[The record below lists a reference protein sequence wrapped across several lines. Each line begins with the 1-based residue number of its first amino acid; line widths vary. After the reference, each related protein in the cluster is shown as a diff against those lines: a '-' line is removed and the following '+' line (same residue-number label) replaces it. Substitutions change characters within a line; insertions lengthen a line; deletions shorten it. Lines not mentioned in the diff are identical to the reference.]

1 MPKRGRDY
9 HRHCTSDTMNTMP
22 TLHSP
27 AAERNKEAILEV
39 LLRVLPPQ
47 GLALEI
53 ASGSGQHVVSFAGKM
68 PGWTWQPSDLQ
79 DASLA
84 SINALAAQA
93 SVVNLLPAITLDVLA
108 LDWPLPTA
116 MQRLDAM
123 LCVNM
128 LHASPWA
135 TCSGLMQGAARHLA
149 PQGRLVTYGPYRVSG
164 LATAASNLA
173 FDADLRA
180 RNPAWGLRQL
190 DEVELAAR
198 QAGLMLIDTISMP
211 ANNLMLVFVRMPGGD
226 HHA

>member
-1 MPKRGRDY
+1 M
-9 HRHCTSDTMNTMP
+9 SS
-22 TLHSP
+22 LHSP
-27 AAERNKEAILEV
+27 AAERNRQPILDE
-39 LLRVLPPQ
+39 LLRVLPTQ

-53 ASGSGQHVVSFAGKM
+53 ASGSGQHVVCFAGKM
-68 PGWTWQPSDLQ
+68 PGWTWLPSDARE
-79 DASLA
+79 ASLV
-84 SINALAAQA
+84 SINALAAEA
-93 SVVNLLPAITLDVLA
+93 SVTNLLPAILLDALA
-108 LDWPLPTA
+108 PDWPLPQA

-149 PQGRLVTYGPYRVSG
+149 PQGRLLTYGPYRVSG

-190 DEVELAAR
+190 DEVEQVAR
-198 QAGLMLIDTISMP
+198 QAGLLLIETINMP
-211 ANNLMLVFVRMPGGD
+211 ANNLMLVFGRAPGGA